1 MLRRTTLKKKQKTSL
16 ISISRL
22 LIFLDIIILIVLTQ
36 NIYIKEITIY
46 GIFRLYY
53 LSFRVLGIYLK
64 NCKTALIL
72 VKKYNIFSNIHS
84 SLSDEDID
92 DRSEPLRNLLKIFIF
107 FLECT
112 VPMILFMHTMQNSR
126 DIIRYA
132 VKSSNNPIYFS
143 GLILLN
149 IVLELISTYI
159 KKRTI
164 DITDS
169 FDQEESKAS

>member
-22 LIFLDIIILIVLTQ
+22 LIFLDIIILIALTQ
-36 NIYIKEITIY
+36 NIHIKEITIY

-53 LSFRVLGIYLK
+53 LSFRALVIYLK

-92 DRSEPLRNLLKIFIF
+92 DRSEPLKNLLKIFIF

-112 VPMILFMHTMQNSR
+112 VPMNLYMYTLQNSR
-126 DIIRYA
+126 EIIR
-132 VKSSNNPIYFS
+132 SSNNVISFS
-143 GLILLN
+143 GLLVLN
-149 IVLELISTYI
+149 IALELIFTYI
-159 KKRTI
+159 KKRSI
-164 DITDS
+164 YITDS
-169 FDQEESKAS
+169 LDQEESKAS